1 MSECNDKDSCES
13 SEKKSDDCCTVAQDI
28 LCLAKQ
34 AKFEL
39 LKEKMKASF
48 EAKIGKKMDKVAEV
62 AADAVISCFQHEMA
76 GKEACND
83 YKEKLLSAF
92 KS

>member
-1 MSECNDKDSCES
+1 M
-13 SEKKSDDCCTVAQDI
+13 
-28 LCLAKQ
+28 CLAKQ
-34 AKFEL
+34 AKSEL
-39 LKEKMKASF
+39 LKEKMKKGF

-62 AADAVISCFQHEMA
+62 AVEAVINCFQHEMA

-83 YKEKLLSAF
+83 YKEKLFSAF